1 MSKISSFVR
10 AVVGIIILAFLLY
23 KLDFNEVIKAISGFG
38 IIILFLFI
46 LKYLF
51 EALIKA
57 MNVKILFDSI
67 GEKIS
72 YFKLF
77 RYFIVSYSLG
87 LFSPGRIGDLA
98 LIPML
103 KKEKIDYGKSI
114 LVEVVDKF
122 ITVVSLLIFSIYI
135 LFLVLPIDDAVVIS
149 FISILAISVIG
160 FAIFSKK
167 IREFAKKYILRKYSG
182 KFRGFSK
189 NLYLLLREKKIV
201 FFINFILTFID
212 IFGGSVI
219 LYFIFLNAGIK
230 VSPFIIASISAAGK
244 IISLIPITLSGLG
257 VRESVIIYF
266 YSILGISPVIIGSI
280 YIVNIFV
287 YYVLAGILVLFLFK
301 LLSPEGRL

>member
-122 ITVVSLLIFSIYI
+122 ITSYIFYLYSRNICNRLCYI
-135 LFLVLPIDDAVVIS
+135 FKENKGICQKVYIEKIFWKVQGFL
-149 FISILAISVIG
+149 
-160 FAIFSKK
+160 
-167 IREFAKKYILRKYSG
+167 
-182 KFRGFSK
+182 
-189 NLYLLLREKKIV
+189 
-201 FFINFILTFID
+201 
-212 IFGGSVI
+212 
-219 LYFIFLNAGIK
+219 
-230 VSPFIIASISAAGK
+230 
-244 IISLIPITLSGLG
+244 
-257 VRESVIIYF
+257 
-266 YSILGISPVIIGSI
+266 
-280 YIVNIFV
+280 
-287 YYVLAGILVLFLFK
+287 
-301 LLSPEGRL
+301 

>member
-1 MSKISSFVR
+1 M
-10 AVVGIIILAFLLY
+10 
-23 KLDFNEVIKAISGFG
+23 
-38 IIILFLFI
+38 
-46 LKYLF
+46 
-51 EALIKA
+51 
-57 MNVKILFDSI
+57 
-67 GEKIS
+67 
-72 YFKLF
+72 
-77 RYFIVSYSLG
+77 
-87 LFSPGRIGDLA
+87 
-98 LIPML
+98 
-103 KKEKIDYGKSI
+103 
-114 LVEVVDKF
+114 
-122 ITVVSLLIFSIYI
+122 
-135 LFLVLPIDDAVVIS
+135 
-149 FISILAISVIG
+149 
-160 FAIFSKK
+160 
-167 IREFAKKYILRKYSG
+167 
-182 KFRGFSK
+182 
-189 NLYLLLREKKIV
+189 